1 MHGEVKLMGL
11 SSKDLH
17 PSAHFVLAQK
27 KSMSSHQH
35 VGLETAIG
43 VQRLRN
49 RYDASLAA
57 FSTFAG

>member
-1 MHGEVKLMGL
+1 
-11 SSKDLH
+11 
-17 PSAHFVLAQK
+17 VLAQK